1 MPLFP
6 HKRLA
11 RHPGIL
17 RVEGIGPIRD
27 TGGWLGL
34 RAVVH
39 FSRITERGIRDPYHT
54 SARTEKSLKLSVHSA
69 SLHHFRVGTLWLD
82 GKRIFGCPPLRKT
95 FRIDAGRMRFVALGE
110 AITLNGISAPT
121 IVPINYLDVGE
132 TNRSDLAR
140 TLYGVV
146 PVLDD
151 PKTQWLVVPATEL
164 VRFYIGVS
172 SRFMSGVLTG
182 RLDNYI
188 DWDASRV
195 EDGIPIVSIHQRLSR
210 KEAMVLARAVA
221 SRQAKSALLGVHQNL
236 AAVHANN
243 SVAKDQDKRPLL
255 IKGFFPFSGTTEL
268 QVAGKPMLLGREGG
282 RELWAVFAMELLTCS
297 HPPDFDRFV
306 LEGGDPTVVRTPGDP
321 SGGGSRPPIHDP
333 AFVDEEDNR
342 EVDDV
347 PADKRLRRITSRTY
361 TDQFLGFR
369 RVQVEH
375 RRPSA
380 ERPEGEPPLHVD
392 VEVNSL
398 TTGDGSGAEEA
409 KGNLGVSEFQSK
421 LEHVD
426 DRLTLF
432 LEMVQ
437 HLRTIS
443 ESKGWEVVTRK
454 LDDGIPRLGE
464 WIALFPSNL
473 GKKRSWHLIE
483 DSKGTRRPRQV
494 AWVEISRKD
503 KNECF
508 SLLEMELEPQ
518 KTGSQSTLLM
528 FANDFTS
535 IKEDLFRKLLL
546 LTAIKNR
553 WPAARNTW
561 ADSSHA
567 RDAQDFFSKVT
578 AFRIPHPHRPRA
590 QTKDGT
596 LGHQLPVS
604 PDAWSERL
612 AEDIR
617 RFIPEF

>member
-17 RVEGIGPIRD
+17 RVDGVGPIRD
-27 TGGWLGL
+27 KGGWLGL

-39 FSRITERGIRDPYHT
+39 FSRITERGMRDPYHK
-54 SARTEKSLKLSVHSA
+54 SASTEKSLKLSVHSA
-69 SLHHFRVGTLWLD
+69 SLHHFRVGTLWLN
-82 GKRIFGCPPLRKT
+82 GKRIFGCQPLRNT
-95 FRIDAGRMRFVALGE
+95 FRVDTGRMRLVALDE

-121 IVPINYLDVGE
+121 IIPNNYLDVGE

-146 PVLDD
+146 PVLGDAR
-151 PKTQWLVVPATEL
+151 TQWLVVPATEL

-221 SRQAKSALLGVHQNL
+221 SRQAKRALLGVHQNL
-236 AAVHANN
+236 ATVHANN
-243 SVAKDQDKRPLL
+243 SIAKNQDQRPLL
-255 IKGFFPFSGTTEL
+255 IKGFFPFNDTTEL

-282 RELWAVFAMELLTCS
+282 REQWAVFTMELLTCS
-297 HPPDFDRFV
+297 HSPDFDRFV
-306 LEGGDPTVVRTPGDP
+306 LEGGDPVVIRTPADP
-321 SGGGSRPPIHDP
+321 AGGGRRPPIHDP
-333 AFVDEEDNR
+333 TFVDEEDNN
-342 EVDDV
+342 EVDDI
-347 PADKRLRRITSRTY
+347 PADKRLRRLTVRTY
-361 TDQFLGFR
+361 TDQFLGFT

-375 RRPSA
+375 RRPSS
-380 ERPEGEPPLHVD
+380 ERPEGEPPSHVD

-398 TTGDGSGAEEA
+398 TTGDGSGSEEA
-409 KGNLGVSEFQSK
+409 KGNLGVSEVQSK
-421 LEHVD
+421 VEHVD
-426 DRLTLF
+426 DRLALF

-437 HLRTIS
+437 HLRATAK
-443 ESKGWEVVTRK
+443 SKGWEVATRK
-454 LDDGIPRLGE
+454 LDDGLPRLGE
-464 WIALFPSNL
+464 WIALFPTNL
-473 GKKRSWHLIE
+473 GKRRSWHLIE
-483 DSKGTRRPRQV
+483 DSKGIRRPRQV

-503 KNECF
+503 RSECF
-508 SLLEMELEPQ
+508 SLLEMELKPQ
-518 KTGSQSTLLM
+518 ETSTQSTILM

-535 IKEDLFRKLLL
+535 INEELFRKWLL

-553 WPAARNTW
+553 WPAAHYTW

-567 RDAQDFFSKVT
+567 RDAQDFFSKVAT
-578 AFRIPHPHRPRA
+578 FRIQHPDRPRA
-590 QTKDGT
+590 QTQDGT
-596 LGHQLPVS
+596 LGDQLPVS

-612 AEDIR
+612 TEEISKI
-617 RFIPEF
+617 IPEF